1 MNSEDL
7 LLDLHYLSMFL
18 AIVIPLYY
26 WYVRK
31 DRQSMVLKVARGVR
45 IVNAILYFGAFL
57 FALELFWGEHL
68 VTSAPF
74 LLSLLLISYLLVRR
88 WAPDIVSTKRL
99 NSNIKA

>member
-1 MNSEDL
+1 MNSEDFL
-7 LLDLHYLSMFL
+7 LNLHYLSMFL

-31 DRQSMVLKVARGVR
+31 DRESMVLRIARGVR

-88 WAPDIVSTKRL
+88 WAPKQTPLLILPNHS
-99 NSNIKA
+99 